1 MTDYQIGEAAE
12 ILRVST
18 RTLRYWDSIGLLVP
32 SHRTWSG
39 HRVYTGE
46 DLETALQILVYRE
59 VGLPLGEIAGLLAA
73 PGDASHALRRQRE
86 LLVERIGQL
95 HRMVR
100 AVDDILREDTMN
112 DRDMSIEEKVELFGG
127 SWKPEYQDEAE
138 QRWGET
144 PEWEQSRK
152 VQEQMTRA
160 DWHRVKQEQDAFVA
174 DLVDAAERDVAPGS
188 DEAAELVERHRESI
202 GQWYEISRSKQVLLA
217 RMYIQDERFNATYQG
232 RAEYLLS
239 LVEAQ
244 AQQEGM
250 DLTDIQWE

>member
-32 SHRTWSG
+32 SHRTRSG
-39 HRVYTGE
+39 HRMYTGE
-46 DLETALQILVYRE
+46 DLELALQILVYRE
-59 VGLPLGEIAGLLAA
+59 VGLPLGEIAGLLDA
-73 PGDASHALRRQRE
+73 PGDVSRALRQQRE

-100 AVDDILREDTMN
+100 AVDDILREDIMN
-112 DRDMSIEEKVELFGG
+112 DGDMSIEEKVELFGG
-127 SWKPEYQDEAE
+127 TWKTEYQDEAK

-152 VQEQMTRA
+152 AQEQMTRA
-160 DWHRVKQEQDAFVA
+160 DWHRVKEEQDTFVA
-174 DLVDAAERDVAPGS
+174 DLVDAAEREVPPGS
-188 DEAAELVERHRESI
+188 DEAAELVERHRASI
-202 GQWYEISRSKQVLLA
+202 GRWYEVSRSKQVLLA
-217 RMYIQDERFNATYQG
+217 RMYVQDERFNATYQG
-232 RAEYLLS
+232 RGEYLLS

-244 AQQEGM
+244 AQQEGV
-250 DLTDIQWE
+250 DLTDVRWS